1 MKPRKAGKDKSLKTR
16 ASRDGFSFFTEE
28 KRCRYLEGI
37 VHIDFRDHELLK
49 KFMTEQ
55 GKIMPSRIT
64 GTSAKQQRQ
73 LKQAIHQA
81 RILGLVR

>member
-1 MKPRKAGKDKSLKTR
+1 MKPRKSSRGKLSKPR
-16 ASRDGFSFFTEE
+16 VNRDGFGFFTEE

-37 VHIDFRDHELLK
+37 VHIDFKDHELLK